1 MTQSIL
7 CFFVSYLG
15 KNGLAYSTIKG
26 YLAAVRN
33 LQIGYGWPCPAA
45 TPMPKLEQVLRGI
58 KISQAR
64 AGRLPRRKL
73 PITPAILRQVKQ
85 AWSGINTDFHQTL
98 LWAAAT
104 TCFFGFLR
112 CGEITLKPTE
122 TFDPASHL
130 SFQDIAADSYSA
142 PSFIQLTLKASK
154 TDPFRQGINIV
165 FGATGDELCPVKALF
180 DYLRLRG
187 SKDGPLFQ
195 LEDGSTLSRSA
206 FIAGFRKALI
216 KSGFSQK
223 EILGYS
229 GHSFRAGAASTA
241 AAIGLE
247 DSLINPLNAW
257 AVNVID
263 M

>member
-33 LQIGYGWPCPAA
+33 LQIGYRWPCPAA

-130 SFQDIAADSYSA
+130 SFQDIAADSRSV
-142 PSFIQLTLKASK
+142 PSFSSFSK
-154 TDPFRQGINIV
+154 LPKWILSGR
-165 FGATGDELCPVKALF
+165 E
-180 DYLRLRG
+180 
-187 SKDGPLFQ
+187 
-195 LEDGSTLSRSA
+195 STLFLGPRVASCVLSRPCLTTC
-206 FIAGFRKALI
+206 I
-216 KSGFSQK
+216 
-223 EILGYS
+223 
-229 GHSFRAGAASTA
+229 
-241 AAIGLE
+241 
-247 DSLINPLNAW
+247 
-257 AVNVID
+257 
-263 M
+263 